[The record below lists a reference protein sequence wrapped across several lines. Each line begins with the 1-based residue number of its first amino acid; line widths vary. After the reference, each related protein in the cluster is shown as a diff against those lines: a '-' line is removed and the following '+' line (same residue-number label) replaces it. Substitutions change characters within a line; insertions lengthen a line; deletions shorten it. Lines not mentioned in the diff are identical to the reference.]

1 MSKRAIRIPAL
12 RAGRRLR
19 WTIEM
24 SADVGGENGGGAKK
38 GARKRHRATA
48 VRRATPVVTATAHT
62 EPVVAPPPTLPVAHP
77 IAPARRGTHLQ
88 MIAAAMITICVVTLS
103 LSRRPAPLA
112 AAAAEDVQ
120 PERLHQSSEIKPG
133 AQPVATASAPTAA
146 GAAVAPI
153 VAPSSARESA
163 AKAAALKTDKN
174 RIAEAASPAAAVNA
188 IDEALSKTD
197 FTTELA
203 ASAPISTE
211 PAPAS
216 PVADESAAVTV
227 TGCLESSG
235 NDNRFRLT
243 DTEGGDAPRSRSWR
257 TGFLKKRSSSVAL
270 VDPPDAHAL
279 QTQIGQRVAA
289 TGTLTNRELR
299 VTSLRAIGPR
309 CD

>member
-1 MSKRAIRIPAL
+1 
-12 RAGRRLR
+12 
-19 WTIEM
+19 M

-38 GARKRHRATA
+38 GARKRHRATT

-62 EPVVAPPPTLPVAHP
+62 QPVVAPPPMLPVAHP
-77 IAPARRGTHLQ
+77 TAPARRGTHLQ

-120 PERLHQSSEIKPG
+120 PERLHQSSDIKPG
-133 AQPVATASAPTAA
+133 AQPIATASAPTAP
-146 GAAVAPI
+146 GVTVAP
-153 VAPSSARESA
+153 VAAPQALREST
-163 AKAAALKTDKN
+163 AKAAVSKPEKN

-197 FTTELA
+197 FTEVA
-203 ASAPISTE
+203 ASAPISAE

-216 PVADESAAVTV
+216 PAADESAAVTV

-257 TGFLKKRSSSVAL
+257 TGFLRKRSSSVAL